1 MWSMFYVALLLVVS
15 IFCLLG
21 GIDAEAG
28 ILDLGA
34 CAVALFLCGT
44 ITLTRNR
51 ISDGMA
57 ELPIKLRVALRA
69 VAIVCVIAFVSI
81 LSAWMIDYVWL
92 DSSGSIQLQFFA
104 VTVSLFA
111 VVSTA
116 LYFLGQRGGALWRLS
131 PCALWDLASP
141 AFRCDVQGYS
151 HHAHGSALA

>member
-1 MWSMFYVALLLVVS
+1 MWSVFYVALLLVVG

-104 VTVSLFA
+104 VTNFSPLPFHCLPLFLRPCISWVSE
-111 VVSTA
+111 
-116 LYFLGQRGGALWRLS
+116 GEPLWRLS

-141 AFRCDVQGYS
+141 S
-151 HHAHGSALA
+151 ISW